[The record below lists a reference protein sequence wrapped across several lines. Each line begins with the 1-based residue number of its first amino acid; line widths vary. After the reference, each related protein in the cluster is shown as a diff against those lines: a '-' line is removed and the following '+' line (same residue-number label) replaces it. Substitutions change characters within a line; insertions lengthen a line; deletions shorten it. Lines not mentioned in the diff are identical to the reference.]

1 MTKRTRNRR
10 PKRSSPDLP
19 PRPSNGQPSPGDGA
33 PLPAHPEARQ
43 GVVVTLYSGS
53 CRVESDGRVFECV
66 LPSRLA
72 RAQQSAVAAGDV
84 VGFVPHGDA
93 YRVAEVFP
101 RRTVLSR
108 PDPQQPRQE
117 RVIAANVDVVVQ
129 VSSVVRPPLNL
140 ALIDRYLIA
149 IERGGA
155 EPLICVNKIDLVD
168 ADGIAAALAELDV
181 YRSMGLRVLA
191 CSARTGTGIG
201 ALRAA
206 LAGRTAVFVGASG
219 VGKSSLLNALAP
231 ELELAT
237 SEVSRRHARGRHT
250 TTRAC
255 LYRLDGDVRLID
267 TPGIRE
273 LGLWAITP
281 DELRLYFPE
290 LAAAALHCRFN
301 DCGHTH
307 EPDCAV
313 RAAVGEGRIPEA
325 RYATY
330 VRILESLSEPGP

>member
-1 MTKRTRNRR
+1 MTKRTRKRR
-10 PKRSSPDLP
+10 AHRSSPDP
-19 PRPSNGQPSPGDGA
+19 PRRPSGGDAPGDGA
-33 PLPAHPEARQ
+33 SAPDARQ

-53 CRVESDGRVFECV
+53 CQVESDGRLYACF

-72 RAQQSAVAAGDV
+72 RDQQSAVAAGDV
-84 VGFVPHGDA
+84 VRFAPHGDDH
-93 YRVAEVFP
+93 RVVEVLP

-129 VSSVVRPPLNL
+129 VSSVARPPLRP

-155 EPLICVNKIDLVD
+155 EPLLCVNKVDLLAEGEV
-168 ADGIAAALAELDV
+168 AAALAELDV
-181 YRSMGLRVLA
+181 YREMGLAVVT
-191 CSARTGTGIG
+191 CSALTGAGIDD
-201 ALRAA
+201 LRAG
-206 LAGRTAVFVGASG
+206 LAGRTAVFAGHSG

-237 SEVSRRHARGRHT
+237 GGVSRRHARGRHT

-255 LYRLDGDVRLID
+255 LYRLPGDVRLID

-273 LGLWAITP
+273 LGLGPMTP
-281 DELRLYFPE
+281 AELRLYFPE
-290 LAAAALHCRFN
+290 LDDAARGCRFN

-330 VRILESLSEPGP
+330 VRILESLSDPDL

>member
-1 MTKRTRNRR
+1 
-10 PKRSSPDLP
+10 
-19 PRPSNGQPSPGDGA
+19 
-33 PLPAHPEARQ
+33 
-43 GVVVTLYSGS
+43 VTLYSGS
-53 CRVESDGRVFECV
+53 CRVESDGRVYECF

-72 RAQQSAVAAGDV
+72 RDQQSAVAAGDV
-84 VGFVPHGDA
+84 VRFAPHGGD
-93 YRVAEVFP
+93 YRVEEVRP

-129 VSSVVRPPLNL
+129 VSSVVRPPLRL
-140 ALIDRYLIA
+140 SLIDRYLIA

-155 EPLICVNKIDLVD
+155 ECMICVNKVDLLA
-168 ADGIAAALAELDV
+168 ADEVAAALAELDA
-181 YRSMGLRVLA
+181 YREMGLPVLA
-191 CSARTGTGIG
+191 CSARTGAGIDE
-201 ALRAA
+201 LRVA
-206 LAGRTAVFVGASG
+206 LAGRTAVFVGHSG
-219 VGKSSLLNALAP
+219 VGKSSLMNALAP

-255 LYRLDGDVRLID
+255 LYRLAGDVRLID

-273 LGLWAITP
+273 LGLGPMTP
-281 DELRLYFPE
+281 AELRLYFPE
-290 LAAAALHCRFN
+290 LEAAAPRCRFS

-313 RAAVGEGRIPEA
+313 RAAVGEGRISPA

-330 VRILESLSEPGP
+330 VRLLESLADAGPGLAPAP